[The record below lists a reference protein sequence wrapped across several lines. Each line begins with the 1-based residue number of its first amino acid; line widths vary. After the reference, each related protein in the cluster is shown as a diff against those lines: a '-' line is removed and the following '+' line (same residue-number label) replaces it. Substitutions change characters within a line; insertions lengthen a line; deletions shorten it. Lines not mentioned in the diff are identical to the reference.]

1 MSRESFGP
9 NDEGL
14 DASTTWDALPG
25 DNDYIAGLTWGVK
38 WGFGDPDDGI
48 TTELDYYLYDVN
60 NTSLGSLLESKVRTL
75 SGYESS
81 PWNSDE
87 VDTIKKAMKA
97 YSDVANIIFTQTNQ
111 IDKAN
116 ILWANAPDL
125 GSGSLG
131 IAQPPD
137 LEYSKNPD
145 PPQFPDGLYM
155 GDIFINS
162 SDAISIEPGSYG
174 YLTFPHELGHAV
186 GLKHPHNIVN
196 GYPRFP
202 GVAADEAGEADGGYA
217 NLNSTPWLVMTY
229 NDVTAS
235 NGLSSKQRISSGYL
249 TTLGAFDIATAQYL
263 YGPNRDANT
272 EDNVY
277 ILSDQLNGYQCI
289 WDNGGED
296 TIKADSSTRQG
307 VEIDL
312 RNATLKDKE
321 GGGGFTSVFSPS
333 SPFSSYDFKG
343 YTIAYNS
350 TGECI
355 IENAIGGTEDDVL
368 TGNSSSN
375 KLEGGGGDDVLTGGE
390 GVDQLWGGSGMDTF
404 KITEGAGHDVVN
416 DFVVGVDRIYNA
428 QELSVNILSFGEDA
442 QLFHGDDLLAVIK
455 GGVGELT
462 QSGFYIS

>member
-38 WGFGDPDDGI
+38 WGFGDPDDGV
-48 TTELDYYLYDVN
+48 TTELDYYLY
-60 NTSLGSLLESKVRTL
+60 GSNSQILEL
-75 SGYESS
+75 SEGLTQTTFAGQEAHT
-81 PWNSDE
+81 WNDNELASIED
-87 VDTIKKAMKA
+87 AMKA
-97 YSDVANIIFTQTNQ
+97 YSDVANISFTKTNER
-111 IDKAN
+111 DNAN
-116 ILWANAPDL
+116 ILWAKVDFGGKTL
-125 GSGSLG
+125 GQ
-131 IAQPPD
+131 AFPPD
-137 LEYSKNPD
+137 VSRFQGIRNS
-145 PPQFPDGLYM
+145 YM
-155 GDIFINS
+155 GETQIGADNYEAEIGEDI
-162 SDAISIEPGSYG
+162 ISPGSFY
-174 YLTFPHELGHAV
+174 YLTFTHELGHAV

-202 GVAADEAGEADGGYA
+202 GVAADKAGEADGGYA

-235 NGLSSKQRISSGYL
+235 NGLSSNQRISSGYL

-321 GGGGFTSVFSPS
+321 GGGGFTSVFSTS

-404 KITEGAGHDVVN
+404 KITEGTGHDVVN

-442 QLFHGDDLLAVIK
+442 QLFHGDDLLAVIN
-455 GGVGELT
+455 GGAGELT